1 MAGRGHIAFVS
12 WPALAERIE
21 TGDFVADITRIRRE
35 IAWEPRVP
43 LTDGLERTI
52 AFYRAHAA

>member
-1 MAGRGHIAFVS
+1 MAGRGHVAFVP

-21 TGDFVADITRIRRE
+21 TGDFVANIARIRRE

-43 LTDGLERTI
+43 LAEGLERTI